1 MNPMDKS
8 QTLYEVAYLIS
19 PAYSEEEARS
29 FHQSI
34 KNKAQGAGGLIERD
48 GDIAKR
54 RLAHPIK
61 KMAEGY
67 LASFLMALDSGKLTE
82 FKSALSSKE
91 VLRYILS
98 HGNLQPARLPY
109 KPRSKSQVEKVQIAA
124 DTQPASNIAEI
135 DKKLEEIL
143 GK

>member
-1 MNPMDKS
+1 MDKS
-8 QTLYEVAYLIS
+8 QTLYDVAYLIS

-34 KNKAQGAGGLIERD
+34 KNKAQSAGGLIERE
-48 GDIAKR
+48 GDVAKR

-61 KMAEGY
+61 KMTEGY
-67 LASFLMALDSGKLTE
+67 LASFLMVLDSGKLTE

-98 HGNLQPARLPY
+98 HGNRQPARLPY
-109 KPRSKSQVEKVQIAA
+109 KPRLKPQTDKVPIAA
-124 DTQPASNIAEI
+124 GAQPASNIAEI

>member
-1 MNPMDKS
+1 MDKS

-34 KNKAQGAGGLIERD
+34 KDKAQGAGGLIEHD
-48 GDIAKR
+48 VDVTKK
-54 RLAHPIK
+54 RLAYPVK
-61 KMAEGY
+61 KMTEAY
-67 LASFLMALDSGKLTE
+67 LASFLMLLDSDKIAAL
-82 FKSALSSKE
+82 KSALTSKE
-91 VLRYILS
+91 VLRYMLS
-98 HGNLQPARLPY
+98 RGKRQPVRLPY
-109 KPRSKSQVEKVQIAA
+109 KPRLKPQAEKISTAAA
-124 DTQPASNIAEI
+124 DAQPASNIAEI

>member
-1 MNPMDKS
+1 MDKS

-34 KNKAQGAGGLIERD
+34 KDKAQGAGGLIEHD
-48 GDIAKR
+48 VDVTKK
-54 RLAHPIK
+54 RLAYPVK
-61 KMAEGY
+61 KMTEAY
-67 LASFLMALDSGKLTE
+67 LASFLMLLDSDKIAAL
-82 FKSALSSKE
+82 KSALTSKE
-91 VLRYILS
+91 VLRYMLS
-98 HGNLQPARLPY
+98 RWKRQPVRLPY
-109 KPRSKSQVEKVQIAA
+109 KPRLKPQAEKISTAAA
-124 DTQPASNIAEI
+124 DAQPASNIAEI